1 MKQLSRLTLLLGITL
16 LTGCLYDNP
25 PSGPSR
31 NIDTWLVGQWETKD
45 KADHSVKVTVTPEIL
60 STTPFAK
67 SIDGMVAS
75 STRYHITLSGLRGG
89 DQEFEAWISRVDD
102 FVILV
107 VKSLNQGNS
116 YGKYALYHYEL
127 LAPGTPPPGGIGAT
141 RIRLSELQ
149 LDDSCRSLDS
159 YKLRAA
165 IRHGLKDGT
174 LLTAY
179 DVAAVR
185 KEEAK
190 QNASAPIGAD
200 LSKPEVKSS
209 NGQSDSST
217 SIEIP
222 GSVIWTKTGG
232 VTLHGETFSCP
243 RTGE

>member
-1 MKQLSRLTLLLGITL
+1 MNHILRLTALLGVFL
-16 LTGCLYDNP
+16 LSGCLYDNP

-31 NIDTWLVGQWETKD
+31 NIDTWLVGQWQSKD
-45 KADHSVKVTVTPEIL
+45 KQGHTFKVIVSPALAPTISLGKE
-60 STTPFAK
+60 
-67 SIDGMVAS
+67 IDGLVAS
-75 STRYHITLSGLRGG
+75 STRYRISLSGVRGG
-89 DQEFEAWISRVDD
+89 DQEFEAWISRVDS
-102 FVILV
+102 FAILV

-149 LDDSCRSLDS
+149 LDESCRSLDS

-165 IRHGLKDGT
+165 IRQSLKDGT

-190 QNASAPIGAD
+190 QNASSPIGAN
-200 LSKPEVKSS
+200 LSKPEVRST
-209 NGQSDSST
+209 NGLSDFST
-217 SIEIP
+217 SLEIP

-232 VTLHGETFSCP
+232 VTLYGETF
-243 RTGE
+243 

>member
-1 MKQLSRLTLLLGITL
+1 MKHLSRLTLLLGIAL
-16 LTGCLYDNP
+16 LSGCLYDNP

-45 KADHSVKVTVTPEIL
+45 KANHTLKATVAPAQLT
-60 STTPFAK
+60 STPFGRE
-67 SIDGMVAS
+67 IDGIVAS
-75 STRYHITLSGLRGG
+75 PTRYRITLSGLRGG
-89 DQEFEAWISRVDD
+89 GQEFEAWISRVDN
-102 FVILV
+102 FMILV

-149 LDDSCRSLDS
+149 LDESCQSLDS

-165 IRHGLKDGT
+165 IRQALKEGT

-232 VTLHGETFSCP
+232 VTLHGETF
-243 RTGE
+243 

>member
-1 MKQLSRLTLLLGITL
+1 MNRILRLTSLLGVVFL
-16 LTGCLYDNP
+16 SGCLYDNP

-31 NIDTWLVGQWETKD
+31 SIDTWLVGQWKTKD
-45 KADHSVKVTVTPEIL
+45 KSGHVFKAIVAPAIAPALHLGKD
-60 STTPFAK
+60 
-67 SIDGMVAS
+67 IDGMVAS
-75 STRYHITLSGLRGG
+75 STRYRIALSGIRGG
-89 DQEFEAWISRVDD
+89 DQEFEAWISRVDS
-102 FVILV
+102 FAILV

-149 LDDSCRSLDS
+149 LDESCRTLDS
-159 YKLRAA
+159 YRLRAA
-165 IRHGLKDGT
+165 IRQALKEGT

-179 DVAAVR
+179 DVEAVR

-190 QNASAPIGAD
+190 QNASTPIGAD

-209 NGQSDSST
+209 NGPSDSST
-217 SIEIP
+217 SLEIP

-232 VTLHGETFSCP
+232 VTLNGETF
-243 RTGE
+243 